1 MTKKQEE
8 RVELLIRLDELSIVL
23 ENIKDKD
30 AVKVIE
36 ERKKELREKLKI

>member
-1 MTKKQEE
+1 M
-8 RVELLIRLDELSIVL
+8 ELLIRLDELSTVL

-36 ERKKELREKLKI
+36 ERRKVLQEKLKI

>member
-8 RVELLIRLDELSIVL
+8 RMELLIRLDELSTVL

-36 ERKKELREKLKI
+36 ERRKVLQEKLKI

>member
-8 RVELLIRLDELSIVL
+8 EMELLIRLHELSTVL

-30 AVKVIE
+30 AVRVIE
-36 ERKKELREKLKI
+36 ERREVLQEKLKI

>member
-8 RVELLIRLDELSIVL
+8 QMELLIRLNELSIVL

-30 AVKVIE
+30 AMKAIE
-36 ERKKELREKLKI
+36 ERRKVLQEKLKI

>member
-8 RVELLIRLDELSIVL
+8 EMELLIRLHELSTVL

-36 ERKKELREKLKI
+36 ERRKVLQEKLKI

>member
-8 RVELLIRLDELSIVL
+8 MELLIRLHELSTVL

-36 ERKKELREKLKI
+36 ERRKVLQEKLKI

>member
-8 RVELLIRLDELSIVL
+8 EMELLIRLDELSTVL

-36 ERKKELREKLKI
+36 ERRKVLQEKLKI